1 LSYDSDG
8 GGGFAQICATH
19 DRRYYLWGE
28 EEGGM
33 MRKRVRR
40 VMRVMRMMTRV
51 MTRMG

>member
-1 LSYDSDG
+1 MILMVEEDSRKYARHTTED
-8 GGGFAQICATH
+8 TTY
-19 DRRYYLWGE
+19 RGE

-40 VMRVMRMMTRV
+40 VMRMMTRV